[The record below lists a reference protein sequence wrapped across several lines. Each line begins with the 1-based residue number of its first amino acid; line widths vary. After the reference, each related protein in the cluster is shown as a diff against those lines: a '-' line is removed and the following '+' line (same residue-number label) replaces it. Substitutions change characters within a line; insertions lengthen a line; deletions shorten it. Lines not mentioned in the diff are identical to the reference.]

1 MKKYFKLLL
10 VLLWMLIIFCYS
22 GKPAV
27 ASNQDSELIIGIFR
41 FLGLDLNSV
50 LGEMASFAV
59 RKAAHF
65 TEYFILFLL
74 WFNLLHDKFDLKR
87 ALLYSIAA
95 VFLYSVTD
103 ELHQMFVPGRAA
115 RIADVMIDL
124 SGGCAAAAF
133 RYLSLRRKGIEI

>member
-1 MKKYFKLLL
+1 
-10 VLLWMLIIFCYS
+10 MLIIFYYS
-22 GKPAV
+22 GKPAT
-27 ASNQDSELIIGIFR
+27 ASNQDSELIIRVFS

-74 WFNLLHDKFDLKR
+74 WFNLLHDKFGLKK
-87 ALLYSIAA
+87 AIGYSIAA

-124 SGGCAAAAF
+124 SGGCAAAAI